1 MELEEMKTL
10 WQEMSQQVE
19 QQKKINGHANYGNDA
34 TKIFSKV

>member
-1 MELEEMKTL
+1 MELEEMKIL

-19 QQKKINGHANYGNDA
+19 QQKKINRHTNYGNDA